1 MYALNVFSNKGCKT
15 AVDSV
20 FVKVYQQL
28 YIPNAFTPNGD
39 GINDTW
45 YIETLKA
52 YPGAE
57 VKVYNRYGQ
66 IVFDNNGKNISWDG
80 KLKGEPQQPGAYA
93 YLVDLKNGTPVIKG
107 IVYLIL

>member
-1 MYALNVFSNKGCKT
+1 MYALNVFSNKGCGT

-20 FVKVYQQL
+20 LVKVYQQL

-45 YIETLKA
+45 FIETLQA

-57 VKVYNRYGQ
+57 VKVFNRYGQ
-66 IVFDNNGKNISWDG
+66 IVFDNHGKNISWDG
-80 KLKGEPQQPGAYA
+80 KFKGVQLTSGAYV
-93 YLVDLKNGTPVIKG
+93 YIIDLKNNTPV
-107 IVYLIL
+107 Y